1 MREEIMAVQKEIE
14 ELKEQSLAMELLK
27 DSKKANKRICCS
39 FSIVVGIMIIVYF
52 VTITIFLNYIKNID
66 VEETITTTNTQE
78 ISDVDTIENSNI
90 VNGDFNGYDKAN
102 KYNN

>member
-1 MREEIMAVQKEIE
+1 MREEIMAVKKEIN

-27 DSKKANKRICCS
+27 DSEKSNKRICCS
-39 FSIVVGIMIIVYF
+39 FAIVVGTMIIVYF
-52 VTITIFLNYIKNID
+52 VTIAMFLRYIKNID
-66 VEETITTTNTQE
+66 VEETITTTTTQE

-102 KYNN
+102 